1 MFQATTLTQLRMK
14 NNTPSRFLKQDDIE
28 RIVFIF
34 ENYPAAEFEA
44 ELRKAYEQKCDICE
58 VERDL
63 ETGECDCRLVACS
76 ACGDE
81 HPKYE
86 LNLVEGCFGLRCD
99 ECDPTQHTSCY
110 ECGECLDDP
119 ATHLF
124 CFSKEGEKD
133 RTMCGECGQ
142 DFHKEY
148 KSDGWTRDDDSEEDS
163 DSDDDSEEDSDS
175 DDDSEGDSE
184 SDAETEGECHDGSVW
199 VCCKCE
205 KVSDGKGFPDSKSQF
220 YEELGDWYCGKCH
233 EYYTREDQDDFT
245 NRICEWCHLDFDLAD
260 PHYYDEEGNC
270 CYCSEECFKKE
281 QDWLSAPPSTRP
293 AHGSIR
299 TSPTR
304 DQLIAL
310 GKYKLAKFQIGKRE
324 QKDETNWNEDGD
336 DELCS
341 AIDASGNALY

>member
-1 MFQATTLTQLRMK
+1 MK

-34 ENYPAAEFEA
+34 ENYPATQFEA

-119 ATHLF
+119 ATHIF
-124 CFSKEGEKD
+124 CFSKEGEED
-133 RTMCGECGQ
+133 RTMCGGCGQ

-148 KSDGWTRDDDSEEDS
+148 KSDGWTRDDDSEVSEDTCECCGRPYDHRNPHRQS
-163 DSDDDSEEDSDS
+163 EMCDCVQNDDGTLSRPKEET
-175 DDDSEGDSE
+175 DDEE
-184 SDAETEGECHDGSVW
+184 E
-199 VCCKCE
+199 E
-205 KVSDGKGFPDSKSQF
+205 KVECEGCGGKF
-220 YEELGDWYCGKCH
+220 YDDETLSTRYNRKYCEECWENVPKELHPYIEG
-233 EYYTREDQDDFT
+233 
-245 NRICEWCHLDFDLAD
+245 LD
-260 PHYYDEEGNC
+260 DEEG
-270 CYCSEECFKKE
+270 
-281 QDWLSAPPSTRP
+281 
-293 AHGSIR
+293 
-299 TSPTR
+299 
-304 DQLIAL
+304 
-310 GKYKLAKFQIGKRE
+310 
-324 QKDETNWNEDGD
+324 
-336 DELCS
+336 DELNA
-341 AIDASGNALY
+341 AIDASGNALW

>member
-1 MFQATTLTQLRMK
+1 MK

-245 NRICEWCHLDFDLAD
+245 NRLCGYYPNCQNEFDLAD
-260 PHYYDEEGNC
+260 PHYYDEEMGECFC
-270 CYCSEECFKKE
+270 CEECFKKE
-281 QDWLSAPPSTRP
+281 QKRSL
-293 AHGSIR
+293 G
-299 TSPTR
+299 R
-304 DQLIAL
+304 DT
-310 GKYKLAKFQIGKRE
+310 E
-324 QKDETNWNEDGD
+324 EEEDEEK

-341 AIDASGNALY
+341 AIDASGNALW